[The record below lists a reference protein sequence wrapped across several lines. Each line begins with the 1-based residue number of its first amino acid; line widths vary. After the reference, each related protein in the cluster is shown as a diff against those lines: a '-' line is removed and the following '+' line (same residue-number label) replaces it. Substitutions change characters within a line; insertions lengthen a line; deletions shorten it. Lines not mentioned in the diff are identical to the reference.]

1 MLLLYMSET
10 LETFFKSL
18 NLPSL
23 KAIIRYHNQHE
34 KIKMTGKK
42 EQLIQLLLSKYD
54 AVTDGQIK
62 SKIFNTPTFDIKAA
76 PKKVT
81 EATEERKIGR
91 AEREEEKRLYLLS
104 DLRNRQITANLAAR
118 IAAKKKQPPIEIL
131 KLVPET
137 MSKCHC

>member
-1 MLLLYMSET
+1 MSET

-42 EQLIQLLLSKYD
+42 EELIRQLLSKYD

-62 SKIFNTPTFDIKAA
+62 SKIFNTPLFDIKAA
-76 PKKVT
+76 PRKVT
-81 EATEERKIGR
+81 EATEARKRGR
-91 AEREEEKRLYLLS
+91 AEHKAEREEEKRLYLLS

-137 MSKCHC
+137 MSRCHC

>member
-1 MLLLYMSET
+1 MSET

-62 SKIFNTPTFDIKAA
+62 SKIFNTPIFDIKAA
-76 PKKVT
+76 PRKVT
-81 EATEERKIGR
+81 EATSARKIER
-91 AEREEEKRLYLLS
+91 ADHKAEREEEKRLYLLS

-137 MSKCHC
+137 MSRCHC

>member
-1 MLLLYMSET
+1 MSET

-42 EQLIQLLLSKYD
+42 EELIRQLLSKYD

-62 SKIFNTPTFDIKAA
+62 SKIFNTPLFDIKSA
-76 PKKVT
+76 KKVT
-81 EATEERKIGR
+81 EATEARKIGR

-118 IAAKKKQPPIEIL
+118 IAAKKSSLQ
-131 KLVPET
+131 
-137 MSKCHC
+137 